1 MFFCLGLTLKWC
13 ATCIQLI
20 GIWIRFHKENIILYL
35 ETQWGRFFLV
45 QTKILPLQIRSS
57 VSASLRPRARATP
70 LAVGSKM
77 NGTDSTHRRRD
88 SISTP
93 SAEMPRRLR
102 RGGGGAGAAAS
113 KSGRRPPATRLG
125 DGERRGGSSPAVV
138 NSNPTIDPLSLS
150 SSS

>member
-1 MFFCLGLTLKWC
+1 MGQILSCANQNPPAPNSQQRFCL
-13 ATCIQLI
+13 AA
-20 GIWIRFHKENIILYL
+20 
-35 ETQWGRFFLV
+35 
-45 QTKILPLQIRSS
+45 
-57 VSASLRPRARATP
+57 SASTSDPARRWIQ
-70 LAVGSKM
+70 
-77 NGTDSTHRRRD
+77 NERHRSTRRRRD

-102 RGGGGAGAAAS
+102 RGGGGGGAGAGAAAS

-150 SSS
+150 SSP

>member
-1 MFFCLGLTLKWC
+1 MDSI
-13 ATCIQLI
+13 TC
-20 GIWIRFHKENIILYL
+20 GADS
-35 ETQWGRFFLV
+35 RFFLV

-77 NGTDSTHRRRD
+77 NGTDSTRRRRD

-113 KSGRRPPATRLG
+113 KSGAEASSSSPPATRLG

>member
-70 LAVGSKM
+70 RAVGSKM
-77 NGTDSTHRRRD
+77 NGTDQPAAVGTAFQRRAPKCHGD
-88 SISTP
+88 Y
-93 SAEMPRRLR
+93 
-102 RGGGGAGAAAS
+102 GAAAAAAAPVPVRRPRRAGG
-113 KSGRRPPATRLG
+113 GRRRPVLVTGSVAVAPP
-125 DGERRGGSSPAVV
+125 P
-138 NSNPTIDPLSLS
+138 PW
-150 SSS
+150 